1 MPEETTKD
9 EYVSF
14 FKTLAYDWEDY
25 IGVKHFSVEGQL
37 QFNAILFV
45 PNRAPLLLESM
56 KKSNIKLYVR
66 RMFIMDNC
74 EELIPEYLGFVRGV
88 VDSDDLPLNISHD
101 EMLQQ
106 NKNILQVIRDSL
118 VQKCFEMFY
127 EIAERKQD
135 YIQFY
140 QAFSRKLELG
150 IHEDNRYRAKLADL
164 LRYHSTM
171 SDEELASLKGYATR
185 AKDVQKVR
193 ARSQYRT
200 RLLIKEKGPQYQSM
214 VAHAAVDKYGWKK
227 IVAATKEGLKLDD
240 KTEKEKQ
247 KKVAKKKSFESL
259 CKMIKDT
266 LPGKKTMEINP
277 DNDIMEE
284 LRKIVEADK
293 NVESMKK
300 ELVLLLFET
309 ALLSSGFSL
318 DEPKQ
323 FTSRIH
329 RMLKLRLMAYKDS
342 DIDSEYEDC

>member
-1 MPEETTKD
+1 MEFTEALACRARASDVSKDVRRFGVGFCSAFLVAQKVIVTTKHNDDKQYIWESQADDDSFTVTRDVDGEQLGRASYPIYFWSEVSCEWELINKKSIWLHNPEETTKD

-14 FKTLAYDWEDY
+14 FKSLAYDWEDY
-25 IGVKHFSVEGQL
+25 LGVKHFSVEGQL

-45 PNRAPLLLESM
+45 LNRAPLLLESM

-101 EMLQQ
+101 EMLQE

-140 QAFSRKLELG
+140 QAFSRKLEMG

-193 ARSQYRT
+193 AVR
-200 RLLIKEKGPQYQSM
+200 
-214 VAHAAVDKYGWKK
+214 
-227 IVAATKEGLKLDD
+227 
-240 KTEKEKQ
+240 
-247 KKVAKKKSFESL
+247 
-259 CKMIKDT
+259 
-266 LPGKKTMEINP
+266 
-277 DNDIMEE
+277 
-284 LRKIVEADK
+284 
-293 NVESMKK
+293 
-300 ELVLLLFET
+300 
-309 ALLSSGFSL
+309 
-318 DEPKQ
+318 
-323 FTSRIH
+323 
-329 RMLKLRLMAYKDS
+329 
-342 DIDSEYEDC
+342 